1 MLVKNLRRI
10 VSDILKIW
18 AFLRFYVSP
27 IVCTLILIPN
37 LSQTIRSFIQR
48 EYNAFYIYVKINQRT
63 RIAANNRKFYN
74 QSRQS
79 ILYCYLDFVTFIVIY
94 AGNTDDILYDK
105 RLGISF
111 SNL

>member
-1 MLVKNLRRI
+1 MFVKNLRRI

-18 AFLRFYVSP
+18 TFLGFYVST

-37 LSQTIRSFIQR
+37 LSQRSFIQR
-48 EYNAFYIYVKINQRT
+48 EYNAFYIYVKINQQT

-79 ILYCYLDFVTFIVIY
+79 ILYCYFDFVTFIVIY